1 MKKEDIILAVFKL
14 VYGGDE
20 EPTTEVERL
29 ENDGILGALDATSD
43 LVRLNARH
51 VADFALTKSCVLDLK
66 EPEYSIDELIADCRE
81 LNSTLNKTLRAL
93 IHKKNALYEIVEEL
107 ELEKLNADDASC
119 CEAKKISLC

>member
-29 ENDGILGALDATSD
+29 ENDGILGALDAASD
-43 LVRLNARH
+43 LVRRD
-51 VADFALTKSCVLDLK
+51 VRRVDEFASTKNCVLKLK
-66 EPEYSIDELIADCRE
+66 EPEYSEGELIADCRE
-81 LNSTLNKTLRAL
+81 LISTLNKTLRAL

-107 ELEKLNADDASC
+107 ELEKIKAGDVHDVSQVNFC
-119 CEAKKISLC
+119 